1 MRKWIAGAG
10 LLYVLYGLFFY
21 WYLFMAG
28 EPSVPEALK
37 GTSADPATFMNERE
51 LMLTEEYSKIKDF
64 LFFIRIPFEWFLF
77 FILLI
82 AGLSKKMKNWAEQT
96 SKRRTIQIT
105 AYVFAL
111 FLIVTIISLP
121 LDWISYQYSLDYGI
135 STQTTAS
142 WIKDQVIDFWI
153 SFPITAAAVIVFYFL
168 IKKNEKRWW
177 FYAWCLTVPV
187 TLFLFFLQP
196 VVIDPLYNDFYP
208 LKNKEL
214 EQSILKLADQAD
226 IPANHVY
233 EVNMSEKTNA
243 LNAYVTGIGANKRI
257 VLWDTTLNKLDEPE
271 ILFIMAHEM
280 GHYVMKHVYI
290 GLGGY
295 LLLSLAVFYV
305 IDKLYKRIIGRYGKS
320 LHIAGKSDLAA
331 LPLLLM
337 LMGVI
342 SFASSPFTNAVSRH
356 QEKAADQYAIELTNN
371 SDAAVAT
378 FQELSK
384 AGLSEANPPFLVK
397 IFKYGH
403 PTIMERIQNIEQS
416 STE

>member
-1 MRKWIAGAG
+1 M
-10 LLYVLYGLFFY
+10 
-21 WYLFMAG
+21 
-28 EPSVPEALK
+28 
-37 GTSADPATFMNERE
+37 
-51 LMLTEEYSKIKDF
+51 
-64 LFFIRIPFEWFLF
+64 
-77 FILLI
+77 
-82 AGLSKKMKNWAEQT
+82 
-96 SKRRTIQIT
+96 
-105 AYVFAL
+105 
-111 FLIVTIISLP
+111 
-121 LDWISYQYSLDYGI
+121 
-135 STQTTAS
+135 
-142 WIKDQVIDFWI
+142 
-153 SFPITAAAVIVFYFL
+153 IVFYFL
-168 IKKNEKRWW
+168 IKKHEKRWW

-208 LKNKEL
+208 LKNKDL

-320 LHIAGKSDLAA
+320 LRIAGKSDLAA